1 MRWLDL
7 PHFFTIAIF
16 LTMLIAAVQPV
27 TDPDFWWHLTTGNWI
42 LSHHAVPHQD
52 LYTFTVNDHR
62 WITHEWLSEV
72 VLALLYAAGRLPLV
86 SLTLGAV
93 TAAGFLLVYLAIDR
107 RVNFVI
113 AGLAL
118 ALGVAAANPIWGPRI
133 QMITFTLSALTYLW
147 VKRFCEGRSRA
158 LYFLPAVMLIWV
170 NLHAGF
176 VLGYAILGV
185 ALLVEGMRH
194 LLRRPGAMTLP
205 RLRAMTII
213 LGASIGVAILNPNG
227 WDIYLYPFQTGGSA
241 EQQRL
246 IVEWFSPNF
255 QMSQIWA
262 FEAMVFLIIGGL
274 ALARRI
280 ELRQFL
286 LLLIGL
292 GLALHSVRN
301 LSLFMLVAVP
311 ALADYAQQGRERLSW
326 RWPLRVPKTTPAT
339 FIANVIMV
347 LALIGVVA
355 LASVPSLVERVD
367 GKLVARDFPI
377 KAADFLVQHPA
388 PGRMLNAYGWGG
400 YLIFRLYGHMPP
412 QPVFIFGDA
421 AVAGDQLLRD
431 YDHLQSLGSDQAQ
444 LLERYQINW
453 VIFHA
458 GDPIITELRQDHNAP
473 GHRRAGP
480 RPAPATASRRGH
492 RGARPRWPPR
502 RTPGSPARRWA
513 SSPAVGHRGSSS
525 RSGRRSA
532 AAGAAAGGRHHSRR
546 CPGGV

>member
-147 VKRFCEGRSRA
+147 VKRFCERRSRA

-311 ALADYAQQGRERLSW
+311 AAADYAQQARERLSW

-473 GHRRAGP
+473 GHLGWFELHTFDNATIMMRDTSDNRAYAAQAGP
-480 RPAPATASRRGH
+480 
-492 RGARPRWPPR
+492 
-502 RTPGSPARRWA
+502 
-513 SSPAVGHRGSSS
+513 
-525 RSGRRSA
+525 
-532 AAGAAAGGRHHSRR
+532 
-546 CPGGV
+546 

>member
-147 VKRFCEGRSRA
+147 VKRFCERRSRA

-185 ALLVEGMRH
+185 ALLVEGMRY

-205 RLRAMTII
+205 RLRAMTVI
-213 LGASIGVAILNPNG
+213 LAASIGVAILNPNG

-262 FEAMVFLIIGGL
+262 FEAMIFLIIGGL
-274 ALARRI
+274 ALSRHI

-286 LLLIGL
+286 LLLIGF

-311 ALADYAQQGRERLSW
+311 ALADYAQQARERLSW

-355 LASVPSLVERVD
+355 LASVPSLVQRVD

-400 YLIFRLYGHMPP
+400 YLIFRLYGHAPP

-473 GHRRAGP
+473 GHLGWFELHTFDNATIMMRDTSDNRAYAAQAGP
-480 RPAPATASRRGH
+480 
-492 RGARPRWPPR
+492 
-502 RTPGSPARRWA
+502 
-513 SSPAVGHRGSSS
+513 
-525 RSGRRSA
+525 
-532 AAGAAAGGRHHSRR
+532 
-546 CPGGV
+546 